1 MPNFL
6 WGSFASHSI
15 YRTPAKSL
23 SIISGF
29 IKYLIELLSGRSVEN
44 ETPAKRI
51 FREQFKTPSNARSSK
66 RFVIQSAFWGHGNTY
81 WEPRLGKRDTTSFY
95 RFMQDNIKRLW
106 GPDGQNIGV
115 RALIG
120 RWDPLGKDEVIRQWT
135 EHLSQ
140 LHGNVRLFENAG
152 HFIEELK
159 YKEIAESITK
169 VSKL

>member
-1 MPNFL
+1 
-6 WGSFASHSI
+6 
-15 YRTPAKSL
+15 
-23 SIISGF
+23 
-29 IKYLIELLSGRSVEN
+29 
-44 ETPAKRI
+44 
-51 FREQFKTPSNARSSK
+51 
-66 RFVIQSAFWGHGNTY
+66 
-81 WEPRLGKRDTTSFY
+81 
-95 RFMQDNIKRLW
+95 MQDNIKRLW